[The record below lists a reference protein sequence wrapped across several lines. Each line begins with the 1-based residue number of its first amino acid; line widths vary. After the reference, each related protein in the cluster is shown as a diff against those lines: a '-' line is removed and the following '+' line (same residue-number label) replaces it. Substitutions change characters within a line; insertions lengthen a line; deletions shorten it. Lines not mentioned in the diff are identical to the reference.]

1 MASVVSR
8 FALIVLLLPS
18 ACVAVDTPEACR
30 ITRVTELPIRMVG
43 NFPLVEV
50 MINDRPVRLLLDTG
64 ADGTVVSEDA
74 FARLGLERDYTLTAS
89 TAGLGAGSVNWPSK
103 AVTTALGTLTLKPAP
118 VFVAHI
124 KWPLRD
130 QDEVDGLLGGQV
142 LSAYDADIDMP
153 QGRLTLYQPRHCPNG
168 PAPFGGPSMTL
179 HAAGNLAYRLAVP
192 IRVDEI
198 SMVAVV
204 DTGAS
209 ATLLD
214 STRVKLT
221 AEDLAKDRSRRAT
234 TADPVGL
241 DVHVHRFDQLQV
253 GSETIENPT
262 LVVGQMRKTG
272 FNALLGSDYWRTRRI
287 WLSYAGRTVTIG
299 QRQPQPR

>member
-1 MASVVSR
+1 MIPVASR
-8 FALIVLLLPS
+8 LALIGLLLLS

-30 ITRVTELPIRMVG
+30 ITRVAELPIRMVG
-43 NFPLVEV
+43 NVPLVKAT
-50 MINDRPVRLLLDTG
+50 INNRPAQLLLDTG

-89 TAGLGAGSVNWPSK
+89 TVGLGAGSVNWPSK

-153 QGRLTLYQPRHCPNG
+153 QSRLTLYQPRHCPNG

-179 HAAGNLAYRLAVP
+179 HAAGNLARKLTIP
-192 IRVDEI
+192 IRVDNI
-198 SMVAVV
+198 NMAAVV

-209 ATLLD
+209 ATFLA
-214 STRVKLT
+214 SSRVKLT
-221 AEDLAKDRSRRAT
+221 AEDLAKDRSSRAT

-241 DVHVHRFDQLQV
+241 EVHVHRFGQV
-253 GSETIENPT
+253 QIGSETIESPAFA
-262 LVVGQMRKTG
+262 VGQVRRAG
-272 FNALLGSDYWRTRRI
+272 FDALLGSDYWRTRRV

-299 QRQPQPR
+299 QRQPLPR

>member
-1 MASVVSR
+1 MSR
-8 FALIVLLLPS
+8 FALIGLLLLS

-30 ITRVTELPIRMVG
+30 ITRVTELPIRMVS
-43 NFPLVEV
+43 NIPLVEV
-50 MINDRPVRLLLDTG
+50 MINNRPVRLLLDTG

-89 TAGLGAGSVNWPSK
+89 TVGLGAGSMNWPSK
-103 AVTTALGTLTLKPAP
+103 AVATALGTVTLKPAP

-153 QGRLTLYQPRHCPNG
+153 HGRLTLYQPRHCPNG

-179 HAAGNLAYRLAVP
+179 HAAGSLAHKLAVP
-192 IRVDEI
+192 IRVDNVD
-198 SMVAVV
+198 MVAVV
-204 DTGAS
+204 DTGAN

-241 DVHVHRFDQLQV
+241 DVHVHRFAQLQV
-253 GSETIENPT
+253 GNETIENPT
-262 LVVGQMRKTG
+262 LVVSPMRRTG

-299 QRQPQPR
+299 QRQP